1 MKGKFSSMAAC
12 SWCLLIVA
20 CEGTETTAATPRVS
34 LRNDVMPIF
43 DRHSCA
49 VGGSCHSD
57 PLNGTAHHT
66 DFRTA
71 ESTYTSLIGHP
82 SLQHCPADGS
92 DAGIALPVTGE
103 PRVTP
108 GDPSQSFLVNKV
120 RETREGCGIF
130 HGRMPPP
137 PLAPLTEPEI
147 EVLVDWIAQG
157 AHDN

>member
-1 MKGKFSSMAAC
+1 MRRHLARVTAFG
-12 SWCLLIVA
+12 WCLLIVGCGGA
-20 CEGTETTAATPRVS
+20 ETTAATSAVS

-43 DRHSCA
+43 NRHSCA

-57 PLNGTAHHT
+57 PTNGTAHHT

-82 SLQHCPADGS
+82 SQNHCPADGS
-92 DAGIALPVTGE
+92 DAGIAAPLPGK

-108 GDPSQSFLVNKV
+108 GDRSQSFLIDKV
-120 RETREGCGIF
+120 RETRDSCGIF

-147 EVLVDWIAQG
+147 EVLVGWIAQG